1 MGMRMVKLEM
11 SKPVSNFIHVQ
22 GHWVM
27 ADYCG
32 MREIQPVRPRGPFYP
47 RVQDSE
53 SVVPW
58 YDRFGVFSH
67 ATAGCTVPYLQYGY
81 GNGTRACTQQKSD
94 AAMQRRDDRPRWA
107 AAHTRP

>member
-32 MREIQPVRPRGPFYP
+32 MREIQPVRPRGPF
-47 RVQDSE
+47 
-53 SVVPW
+53 
-58 YDRFGVFSH
+58 
-67 ATAGCTVPYLQYGY
+67 
-81 GNGTRACTQQKSD
+81 
-94 AAMQRRDDRPRWA
+94 
-107 AAHTRP
+107 